1 MNGSNWTVVS
11 YHLIPSE
18 NYSLVADLS
27 SVFFLFYFFSL
38 FTYFFFFFL
47 SPLEKSSDTCSTN
60 EKVKTRKRNKNIS
73 KKKELSKKE
82 QRTFS
87 FFFSQDYNQWSIKSM
102 AITLTRNNRL
112 VREIISCRLV

>member
-73 KKKELSKKE
+73 KKKGTIEKGAKNV
-82 QRTFS
+82 
-87 FFFSQDYNQWSIKSM
+87 FFFFF
-102 AITLTRNNRL
+102 AGL
-112 VREIISCRLV
+112 